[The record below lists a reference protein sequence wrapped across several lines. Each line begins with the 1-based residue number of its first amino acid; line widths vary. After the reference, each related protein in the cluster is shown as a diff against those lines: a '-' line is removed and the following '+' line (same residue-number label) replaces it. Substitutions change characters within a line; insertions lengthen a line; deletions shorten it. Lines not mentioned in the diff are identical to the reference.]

1 MLLPS
6 CLHMLTFTGMTISQ
20 STDLSNGPTFFI
32 FLSLGVSICLDSLD
46 YPTMSRNLNR
56 DSRSRHFKNRHLDT
70 SKPKSR
76 QSRLPYNVEKS
87 QSRLS
92 ISAFQKPTSQ
102 QFEKGHLGMS
112 RPPSPGAYSSILCA
126 TLDDFGTISQPWD
139 LFTMYFEL

>member
-102 QFEKGHLGMS
+102 HFKTQVS
-112 RPPSPGAYSSILCA
+112 TVSITLQCREISVFVEISIE
-126 TLDDFGTISQPWD
+126 TLDLDISK
-139 LFTMYFEL
+139 TNISTV